1 MTEDDFN
8 NQINTSNSLVELEN
22 EPNPEPMIQSPDLE
36 RFQDNI
42 NAHFLPTK
50 TEFNVSIFPLV
61 YFHGYDNYNYYEYS
75 NKCIAP
81 TTFLR
86 ELSQYSDIRFPVHF
100 TIENSNTVLAIHE
113 FKDDIDS
120 FYIPNYVFKT
130 LDQSK
135 LYDLDI
141 PMTIKLVNHEFPKVK
156 SLVLKPFRSA
166 FLSIP
171 DIKKYLEIHLKK
183 GYSCLQLDYV
193 IPICFR
199 DAFLDFEV
207 LNINMED
214 CESKEGG
221 GEGGEVDTER
231 ESIYSLIDTD
241 VEVILET
248 PYDADFKCT

>member
-1 MTEDDFN
+1 MTAEDSN
-8 NQINTSNSLVELEN
+8 NQINTGESLVES
-22 EPNPEPMIQSPDLE
+22 PTPEPMIQSPDLE

-42 NAHFLPTK
+42 NAPFLPTK

-61 YFHGYDNYNYYEYS
+61 YFHGYDDYNYYEYS

-86 ELSQYSDIRFPVHF
+86 ELSQYSDVIFPIHF
-100 TIENSNTVLAIHE
+100 TVEDSDIIIAIHE

-120 FYIPNYVFKT
+120 FYIPNHIFKNLDKNKVFNI
-130 LDQSK
+130 
-135 LYDLDI
+135 DI
-141 PMTIKLVNHEFPKVK
+141 PMTIKLVNREFPKVK

-183 GYSCLQLDYV
+183 AYTCLQVDNV

-199 DAFLDFEV
+199 DKFLDFEV
-207 LNINMED
+207 HNINVED
-214 CESKEGG
+214 SDSNNSEG
-221 GEGGEVDTER
+221 EEETER
-231 ESIYSLIDTD
+231 ETIYSLIDTD
-241 VEVILET
+241 VEVIVDT
-248 PYDADFKCT
+248 PYDNDFTCK

>member
-1 MTEDDFN
+1 MAEDDFN
-8 NQINTSNSLVELEN
+8 NQINTSNSLVELET
-22 EPNPEPMIQSPDLE
+22 EPMIQSPDLE

-42 NAHFLPTK
+42 NAPFLPTK

-61 YFHGYDNYNYYEYS
+61 YFHGYDDFSYYEYS

-100 TIENSNTVLAIHE
+100 TIENSSTVIAIHE

-135 LYDLDI
+135 LYDLDT
-141 PMTIKLVNHEFPKVK
+141 PMTIKLVNNEFPKVK

-183 GYSCLQLDYV
+183 KV
-193 IPICFR
+193 FIH
-199 DAFLDFEV
+199 
-207 LNINMED
+207 
-214 CESKEGG
+214 
-221 GEGGEVDTER
+221 
-231 ESIYSLIDTD
+231 
-241 VEVILET
+241 
-248 PYDADFKCT
+248 